1 MMSNQPPP
9 PESGLTLLK
18 VIRQVS
24 IPIWVRLFS
33 LLIAILTFVGC
44 VWLIAIGT
52 VFCTGDCNTKI
63 SELGVSLMSS
73 TFVPVLALTYLA
85 FARTGIESLRKRTD
99 ELLLFFIPSVL
110 NQPLVSWGEGE
121 SEEIGAFKIE
131 PARKAKQKPW
141 YHVFWTGLFNKGYE
155 GTPSERYRIIASWG
169 THTVDEIGLNLEM
182 NMLKINVGLRI
193 PVSPLIPEDRN
204 NPKDFVQRVFGP
216 VLEGAT
222 HEGYRFDEH
231 IIVTK
236 NSLLVIARLGIGEDF
251 IWSPSRQLHFAQ
263 DLRNFVL
270 AFVKCWCLH
279 RYSDES
285 LHDQPPK

>member
-1 MMSNQPPP
+1 MSNQPPP
-9 PESGLTLLK
+9 PENGLTLLK

-33 LLIAILTFVGC
+33 LLIAVLTFVGC

-110 NQPLVSWGEGE
+110 NQPLVSWGQEE
-121 SEEIGAFKIE
+121 SEDIATFKIE
-131 PARKAKQKPW
+131 PTRKLKPKHW
-141 YHVFWTGLFNKGYE
+141 YHLLWKGLFNKGYE
-155 GTPSERYRIIASWG
+155 GTPSERYQIIASWG
-169 THTVDEIGLNLEM
+169 KHTVDEIGLHLDM
-182 NMLKINVGLRI
+182 NMLKINVVLRI
-193 PVSPLIPEDRN
+193 PIDPLNLADRN
-204 NPKDFVQRVFGP
+204 NPKSFIQRVFGP

-231 IIVTK
+231 IVVTK
-236 NSLLVIARLGIGEDF
+236 SSLLVIARLGIGEDF

-270 AFVKCWCLH
+270 AFVKCWCVY
-279 RYSDES
+279 RYSDKSTDEQS
-285 LHDQPPK
+285 PR